1 MHPNG
6 HPAYHP
12 SDPTPILV
20 HIAGK
25 VGKIEAKVEA
35 IEKRMDRRQRPLS
48 EYITPAIGA
57 VILAAAAAGKITWS
71 DALPSILGLVGG
83 R

>member
-1 MHPNG
+1 MNG
-6 HPAYHP
+6 SPYHFP
-12 SDPTPILV
+12 PDPTPILV

-35 IEKRMDRRQRPLS
+35 IEKRMDRQRRPLS
-48 EYITPAIGA
+48 DYLTPAIGA
-57 VILAAAAAGKITWS
+57 VILAAAAAGKITWQE
-71 DALPSILGLVGG
+71 ALPSILGLVGG